1 MIQRVII
8 TVMDSVGTGALPDA
22 ESFGDKGSDTLGNL
36 AKTLGGLQLP
46 NLAKLGLGNLHE
58 IFGVEKAEHPQAFYG
73 KMAELSP
80 AKDTV
85 IGHWELTGLVSNT
98 PFPTY
103 PNGFP
108 PEVVREFEEKIGR
121 KIIGNYPASGTEILK
136 VLGREHEETGC
147 PIVYTSA
154 DSVFQIAAHED
165 VISLEELYR
174 ICRLAREMLVAPHN
188 VARVIAR
195 PFKGANGNYTR
206 TPKRKDFALPPHGR
220 TLLNLAENAGLTV
233 FGIGKISDIFA
244 GSGIT
249 ESFKTENN
257 SQGIEITLSLI
268 KNQFKPGIIMTNL
281 VDFDMLYGH
290 RNDPVGYYNAL
301 KEFDAAVP
309 SFLNALTPQD
319 AWFITAD
326 HGCDP
331 TILTSTDHSREYVPL
346 LVYGS
351 GFVNPCSLG
360 IRQSFA
366 DLGKTAQELLGLPGT
381 LAGKSFA
388 KLLLNS

>member
-1 MIQRVII
+1 
-8 TVMDSVGTGALPDA
+8 MDSVGTGALPDA
-22 ESFGDKGSDTLGNL
+22 ENFGDKGSDTLGNL